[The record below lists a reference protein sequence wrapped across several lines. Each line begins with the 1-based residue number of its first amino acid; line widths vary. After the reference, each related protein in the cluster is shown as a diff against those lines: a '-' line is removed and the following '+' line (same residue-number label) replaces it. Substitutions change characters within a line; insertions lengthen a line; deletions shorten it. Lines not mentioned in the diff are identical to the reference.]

1 MRKINL
7 PVIVLKGIVLLPNN
21 DIRLEFQDNEA
32 KNIIDVSEMFHDNKL
47 LVISKSDAIE
57 ESTSINDLPRI
68 GVISKINHKVKL
80 PSGNIRVTISGISRA
95 YVYEYMNL
103 DNKLD
108 SLECIASEVL
118 ENKPDA
124 ATEPI
129 VLKKLY
135 REFEKHIR
143 TVPYIT
149 NSILSTLVGV
159 KTLSVMTDI
168 IASQISST
176 NERLNEYLLTF
187 DINTRVEMVLKD
199 IYQEQEMYKIEKE
212 LEQKVKKSIDNSQ
225 KEYFL
230 REKIKVIREE
240 LGDVSSK
247 DEDIDGLREKL
258 DNLDAPVHIKNRL
271 NSEIKKLDNLTNLSP
286 EINIVRTY
294 IDFLLDLPW
303 NIKTIDNE
311 DLRDVKK
318 KFDESHYGLENVK
331 ERIVE
336 YLAVKKMK
344 GNMNGPIICLV
355 GPPGV
360 GKTSL
365 AFSVAKAMNRKFTKI
380 SVGGLHDEC
389 EIIGHRRSYLGA
401 EPGRIVQGL
410 KKAGS
415 SNPVFLIDEID
426 KMTKDIKG
434 DPASA
439 LLDVLDPEQN
449 KCFRDNYIEE
459 EIDLSNVMFIA
470 TANYLEDIPEALRD
484 RLEII
489 KLSGYTEFE
498 KLDIVKTHLL
508 KKICDEH
515 GLEYFKVNIS
525 DSVILKIIRN
535 YTKESGV
542 RELERQ
548 LSTII
553 RKIVTKIVMN
563 NIKIDKINILEKDL
577 EKYLGKIKYLDS
589 EGLESSQIGVVNG
602 LAYTQFGGDTLPIE
616 VNYFKGQGNLV
627 LTGSLGDVMKESAQI
642 ALSYIK
648 ANYKKFKIDY
658 EKLTTNDIHIHVPE
672 GATPKDGPSAGVTLT
687 TALISAFS
695 NLKIDKY
702 LAMTGEITLRGKVL
716 PIGGLKEK
724 SLGAYRND
732 IKRIIIPKEN
742 IRDLDEIPKEVKENI
757 EYIPVSTYD
766 DIYKIIKESEMELI
780 HV

>member
-1 MRKINL
+1 MKKINL
-7 PVIVLKGIVLLPNN
+7 PVIVLKGIILLPNN
-21 DIRLEFQDNEA
+21 DIRLEFQDNET

-47 LVISKSDAIE
+47 LVIGQIDTIE
-57 ESTSINDLPRI
+57 ESTNISELPKI

-80 PSGNIRVTISGISRA
+80 PNGNIRVTISGISRA
-95 YVYEYMNL
+95 YVHEYMNL
-103 DNKLD
+103 NNKLD
-108 SLECIASEVL
+108 SLECITSEIL
-118 ENKPDA
+118 ENKPDV

-129 VLKKLY
+129 ILKKLY
-135 REFEKHIR
+135 NEFEKHIR
-143 TVPYIT
+143 IVPYIT
-149 NSILSTLVGV
+149 NSILSTLVTV
-159 KTLSVMTDI
+159 KTLSQMTDI
-168 IASQISST
+168 IANQISST

-247 DEDIDGLREKL
+247 DEEIDSLREKL
-258 DNLDAPVHIKNRL
+258 NALDAPKHIKDRL
-271 NSEIKKLDNLTNLSP
+271 NNEIRKLDSLTNLSP

-294 IDFLLDLPW
+294 IDWLFDLPW
-303 NIKTIDNE
+303 NSVTTDND

-318 KFDESHYGLENVK
+318 KFDESHYGLEKVK
-331 ERIVE
+331 ERIIE
-336 YLAVKKMK
+336 YLAVKKVK

-365 AFSVAKAMNRKFTKI
+365 AFSVAHAMNRKFTKI

-401 EPGRIVQGL
+401 EPGRIIQGL

-459 EIDLSNVMFIA
+459 EIDLSNVMFLA
-470 TANYLEDIPEALRD
+470 TANYIEDIPEALRD

-489 KLSGYTEFE
+489 RLSGYTEFE

-515 GLEYFKVNIS
+515 GLNYEKINIS
-525 DSVILKIIRN
+525 DNVILKIIRN
-535 YTKESGV
+535 YTKEAGV

-548 LSTII
+548 LATIV
-553 RKIVTKIVMN
+553 RKIITKLVMN
-563 NIKIDKINILEKDL
+563 NIKIDRINILEKDL
-577 EKYLGKIKYLDS
+577 EKYLGKIKFLDS
-589 EGLESSQIGVVNG
+589 EAMDVSQIGVVNG

-616 VNYFKGQGNLV
+616 VNYFKGNGNLV

-658 EKLTTNDIHIHVPE
+658 EKLTSNDIHIHVPE

-695 NLKIDKY
+695 NLKIDKN

-724 SLGAYRND
+724 SMGAYRNG

-742 IRDLDEIPKEVKENI
+742 IRDLDDVPTEVKRCM

-766 DIYKIIKESEMELI
+766 DIYKVIKESEREII

>member
-1 MRKINL
+1 MKKINL
-7 PVIVLKGIVLLPNN
+7 PVIVLKGIILLPNN
-21 DIRLEFQDNEA
+21 DIRLEFQDDET

-47 LVISKSDAIE
+47 LVIGQIDTIE
-57 ESTSINDLPRI
+57 ESTNIGELPKI
-68 GVISKINHKVKL
+68 GVISKVNHKVKL
-80 PSGNIRVTISGISRA
+80 PNGNIRVTISGISRA
-95 YVYEYMNL
+95 YVHEYMNL
-103 DNKLD
+103 NNKLD
-108 SLECIASEVL
+108 SLECITSEIL
-118 ENKPDA
+118 ENKPDVV
-124 ATEPI
+124 TEPI
-129 VLKKLY
+129 ILKKLY
-135 REFEKHIR
+135 NEFEKHIR
-143 TVPYIT
+143 IVPYIT
-149 NSILSTLVGV
+149 NSILSTLVTV
-159 KTLSVMTDI
+159 KTLSQMTDI
-168 IASQISST
+168 IANQISST

-247 DEDIDGLREKL
+247 DEEIDSLREKL
-258 DNLDAPVHIKNRL
+258 NVLDAPKHIKDRL
-271 NSEIKKLDNLTNLSP
+271 NNEIRKLDSLTNLSP

-294 IDFLLDLPW
+294 IDWLFDLPW
-303 NIKTIDNE
+303 NSVTTDND

-318 KFDESHYGLENVK
+318 KFDESHYGLEKVK
-331 ERIVE
+331 ERIIE
-336 YLAVKKMK
+336 YLAVKKVK

-365 AFSVAKAMNRKFTKI
+365 AFSVAHAMNRKFTKI

-401 EPGRIVQGL
+401 EPGRIIQGL

-459 EIDLSNVMFIA
+459 EIDLSNVMFLA
-470 TANYLEDIPEALRD
+470 TANYIEDIPEALRD

-489 KLSGYTEFE
+489 RLSGYTEFE

-515 GLEYFKVNIS
+515 GLNYEKIIIS
-525 DSVILKIIRN
+525 DDVILKIIRN
-535 YTKESGV
+535 YTKEAGV

-548 LSTII
+548 LATIV
-553 RKIVTKIVMN
+553 RKIITKLVMN
-563 NIKIDKINILEKDL
+563 NIKIDRINILEKDL
-577 EKYLGKIKYLDS
+577 EKYLGKIKFLDS
-589 EGLESSQIGVVNG
+589 EAMDVSQIGVVNG

-616 VNYFKGQGNLV
+616 VNYFKGNGNLV

-658 EKLTTNDIHIHVPE
+658 EKLTSNDIHIHVPE

-695 NLKIDKY
+695 NLKIDKT

-724 SLGAYRND
+724 SMGAYRNG

-742 IRDLDEIPKEVKENI
+742 IRDLDDVPTEVKRFM

-766 DIYKIIKESEMELI
+766 DIYKVIKESEREI
-780 HV
+780 VHA

>member
-1 MRKINL
+1 MKKINL
-7 PVIVLKGIVLLPNN
+7 PVIVLKGIILLPNN
-21 DIRLEFQDNEA
+21 DIRLEFQDNET

-47 LVISKSDAIE
+47 LVIGQIDTIE
-57 ESTSINDLPRI
+57 ESTNISELPKI
-68 GVISKINHKVKL
+68 GVISKVNHKVKL
-80 PSGNIRVTISGISRA
+80 PNGNIRVTISGISRA
-95 YVYEYMNL
+95 YVHEYMNL
-103 DNKLD
+103 NNKLD
-108 SLECIASEVL
+108 SLECITSEIL
-118 ENKPDA
+118 ENKPDV

-129 VLKKLY
+129 ILKKLY
-135 REFEKHIR
+135 NEFEKHIR
-143 TVPYIT
+143 IVPYIT
-149 NSILSTLVGV
+149 NSILSTLVTV
-159 KTLSVMTDI
+159 KTLSQMTDI
-168 IASQISST
+168 IANQISST

-247 DEDIDGLREKL
+247 EEEIDSLREKL
-258 DNLDAPVHIKNRL
+258 NTLDAPKHIKDRL
-271 NSEIKKLDNLTNLSP
+271 NNEIRKLDSLTNLSP

-294 IDFLLDLPW
+294 IDWLFDLPW
-303 NIKTIDNE
+303 NSITTDND

-318 KFDESHYGLENVK
+318 KFDESHYGLEKVK
-331 ERIVE
+331 ERIIE
-336 YLAVKKMK
+336 YLAVKKVK

-365 AFSVAKAMNRKFTKI
+365 AFSVAHAMNRKFTKI

-401 EPGRIVQGL
+401 EPGRIIQGL

-459 EIDLSNVMFIA
+459 EIDLSNVMFLA
-470 TANYLEDIPEALRD
+470 TANYIEDIPEALRD

-489 KLSGYTEFE
+489 RLSGYTEFE

-515 GLEYFKVNIS
+515 GLNYEKINIS
-525 DSVILKIIRN
+525 DNVILKIIRN
-535 YTKESGV
+535 YTKEAGV

-548 LSTII
+548 LATIV
-553 RKIVTKIVMN
+553 RKIITKLVMN
-563 NIKIDKINILEKDL
+563 NIKIDRINILEKDL
-577 EKYLGKIKYLDS
+577 EKYLGKIKFLDS
-589 EGLESSQIGVVNG
+589 EAMVVSQIGVVNG

-616 VNYFKGQGNLV
+616 VNYFKGNGNLV

-658 EKLTTNDIHIHVPE
+658 EKLTSNDIHIHVPE

-695 NLKIDKY
+695 NLKIDKN

-724 SLGAYRND
+724 SMGAYRNG

-742 IRDLDEIPKEVKENI
+742 IRDLDDVPTEVKRFM

-766 DIYKIIKESEMELI
+766 DIYKVIKESEREI
-780 HV
+780 VHA